1 MRRYLRRPIFFAILV
16 LELYGAAAGE
26 AAAARPFY
34 EGKTINMI
42 ISTSLGGA
50 TDVAGRWRRAISANI
65 SPAIQTSS
73 RKTCREPAA
82 SFRQIIWR
90 TSPSRTV

>member
-1 MRRYLRRPIFFAILV
+1 MGRYLRRPIFFAILV
-16 LELYGAAAGE
+16 LELYGAAASE

-42 ISTSLGGA
+42 ISTSPGGA
-50 TDVAGRWRRAISANI
+50 TDVAGRLAARHLGK
-65 SPAIQTSS
+65 SPVIQTSS

-82 SFRQIIWR
+82 SFRQIILR
-90 TSPSRTV
+90 TSPSLTV